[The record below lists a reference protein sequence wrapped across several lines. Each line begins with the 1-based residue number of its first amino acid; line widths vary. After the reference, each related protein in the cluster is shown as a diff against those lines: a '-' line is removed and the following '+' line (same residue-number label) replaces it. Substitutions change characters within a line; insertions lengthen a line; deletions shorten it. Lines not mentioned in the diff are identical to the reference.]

1 MGRLFTRVNTFSLL
15 NMKTIKDKVARF
27 VPTLV
32 LVILSAA
39 VFLSVFKG
47 GKGRTSK
54 VRSYSVMG
62 GILLEVKLYGTD
74 ADLEA
79 AFDAVYRQ
87 VELVDKACDIYKP
100 DSELSRLNQT
110 AYKKPFICSD
120 LLWDLLMESK
130 RYYEVSEGSFDISAT
145 PLMKLWGFYR
155 RRKALPSPAEV
166 AEAKKYVGLDKVVF
180 DMERRSVRFT
190 VPGMRLDLGGIAKGF
205 AVDLAA
211 KAAKKHNVTVGII
224 NLSGNAYCFQE
235 AFPGKD
241 KYVIGVR
248 NPLHKNM
255 ICGTVS
261 ILNKSVATS
270 GDYERYVIINGKHY
284 AHIMD
289 PRTGDPVEDMLSA
302 TVITPSATAADALST
317 TIFINGAK
325 FAEKF
330 HEKHP
335 DTSFLIIR
343 KNKQGKPEM
352 IKIGDIWGGCSLIT
366 PSSK

>member
-1 MGRLFTRVNTFSLL
+1 MNS
-15 NMKTIKDKVARF
+15 IKDKTGKF
-27 VPTLV
+27 LPILIV
-32 LVILSAA
+32 LI
-39 VFLSVFKG
+39 FLGVTAISVFRGNNEKTT
-47 GKGRTSK
+47 KT
-54 VRSYSVMG
+54 RSYSVMG

-74 ADLEA
+74 NDLEA

-87 VELVDKACDIYKP
+87 VEQVDKTCDIYKS

-110 AYKKPFICSD
+110 AYKKPFVCSE
-120 LLWDLLMESK
+120 LLWNLLLESK
-130 RYYEVSEGSFDISAT
+130 KYYEISEGSFDISAT

-155 RRKALPSPAEV
+155 KRKTLPSPVEV
-166 AEAKKYVGLDKVVF
+166 AEAKKNIGLDKVIF
-180 DMERRSVRFT
+180 DMKKRSIRFK

-211 KAAKKHNVTVGII
+211 KAAKKQNVKVGII

-235 AFPGKD
+235 PFPGKE

-248 NPLHKNM
+248 DPLHKNM

-261 ILNKSVATS
+261 LLNQSVATS

-289 PRTGDPVEDMLSA
+289 PRTGDPVENMLSV

-317 TIFINGAK
+317 TIFINGAN
-325 FAEKF
+325 FAEQF
-330 HEKHP
+330 HAKHP
-335 DTSFLIIR
+335 ETSFLIIR
-343 KNKQGKPEM
+343 KNEDGNSEM
-352 IKIGDIWGGCSLIT
+352 IKIGDIWSECN
-366 PSSK
+366 